1 MIYERSPIIENFAF
15 NLRSQPDPLLSR
27 IYNHSVYEL
36 NVQKDKPR
44 KRKQQ
49 LFFIRLSSVRDW
61 GFLML
66 EINTDNTKKTEEGEA
81 RGRVGRLKHH
91 NNGGLTA
98 DY

>member
-27 IYNHSVYEL
+27 INNHSVNEF
-36 NVQKDKPR
+36 NVQKDKPC

-49 LFFIRLSSVRDW
+49 LFFIRLTSVRDW

-66 EINTDNTKKTEEGEA
+66 EIYTDNTKKKLRRAKLEVVLA
-81 RGRVGRLKHH
+81 AK
-91 NNGGLTA
+91 A
-98 DY
+98 SQ